1 MPLRSFFSYFLGVV
15 WARSVLSSPRFG
27 ATGWFYQGFSTSDSK
42 RCKGVHCVDLGESFP
57 THILLQNLASIQ
69 LRTNLS
75 SLPAPRVQIPQVM
88 MQQQSAAAPT
98 SPDQSQTT
106 PSTSL
111 DADLASTMATADPA
125 GTFQHQG
132 RRDPPGTR
140 QGAYP
145 AVAAPL
151 PWYEPALQRYRE
163 TRDDAGGVPP
173 TPPPPPPPPPTA
185 ADPAAADLDVPPTP
199 PPPLSTGAGYL
210 LSM

>member
-1 MPLRSFFSYFLGVV
+1 M
-15 WARSVLSSPRFG
+15 
-27 ATGWFYQGFSTSDSK
+27 
-42 RCKGVHCVDLGESFP
+42 HCVDLGESFP

-185 ADPAAADLDVPPTP
+185 ADRRRPRRRRPGRATDPAAAALDRGGVPTKYVKIK
-199 PPPLSTGAGYL
+199 SKITSK
-210 LSM
+210 SM

>member
-1 MPLRSFFSYFLGVV
+1 MFSDFHTKIELRE
-15 WARSVLSSPRFG
+15 RIPRERIPRE
-27 ATGWFYQGFSTSDSK
+27 
-42 RCKGVHCVDLGESFP
+42 RCKGVHFVDLGETFP

-173 TPPPPPPPPPTA
+173 TPPPPPPPPTA